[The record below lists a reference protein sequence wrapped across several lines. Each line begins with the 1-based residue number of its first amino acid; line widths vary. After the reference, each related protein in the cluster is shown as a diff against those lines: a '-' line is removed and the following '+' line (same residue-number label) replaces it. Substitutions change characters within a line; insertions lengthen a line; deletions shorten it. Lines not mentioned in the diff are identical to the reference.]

1 MNPLN
6 TVRELFAKVPLFG
19 RLSDFEVTR
28 GTVLAG
34 VGYLLFGL
42 VVFCLVFAAR
52 YYVVQTDALVREV
65 VGKLD
70 GVTVEFPHLEPQLV
84 PPRVTVEY
92 VRVYHKKTRKP
103 ILLLKDTDLRLSFLP
118 LLMGKLSLSATSR
131 AYGGL
136 VDIDL
141 STGAFFNTDWLSV
154 DVRTEMID
162 LGTIPQ
168 IKSFDRSLKGF
179 LTIDASVQGAVNA
192 LLEVEGE
199 VVARLDR
206 LDMENRF
213 PVIKGARLKGF
224 SMNLDCSMEKGVWSF
239 SQLDIVSTDGISL
252 KTAGALSVDAKNF
265 QKSTFEMNGKF
276 LGSPKRLATSVLDPK
291 AVAMMKKKQAVP
303 VQLRGSIANPQV
315 LLK

>member
-1 MNPLN
+1 
-6 TVRELFAKVPLFG
+6 
-19 RLSDFEVTR
+19 
-28 GTVLAG
+28 
-34 VGYLLFGL
+34 
-42 VVFCLVFAAR
+42 
-52 YYVVQTDALVREV
+52 
-65 VGKLD
+65 
-70 GVTVEFPHLEPQLV
+70 
-84 PPRVTVEY
+84 
-92 VRVYHKKTRKP
+92 
-103 ILLLKDTDLRLSFLP
+103 
-118 LLMGKLSLSATSR
+118 
-131 AYGGL
+131 
-136 VDIDL
+136 
-141 STGAFFNTDWLSV
+141 
-154 DVRTEMID
+154 MID

-206 LDMENRF
+206 LDMETVSGDQRS
-213 PVIKGARLKGF
+213 PTQGF

>member
-136 VDIDL
+136 GGHRFVHWGVFQYGLAERGCPDR
-141 STGAFFNTDWLSV
+141 N
-154 DVRTEMID
+154 
-162 LGTIPQ
+162 
-168 IKSFDRSLKGF
+168 DRSG
-179 LTIDASVQGAVNA
+179 DYPSN
-192 LLEVEGE
+192 
-199 VVARLDR
+199 
-206 LDMENRF
+206 
-213 PVIKGARLKGF
+213 
-224 SMNLDCSMEKGVWSF
+224 
-239 SQLDIVSTDGISL
+239 
-252 KTAGALSVDAKNF
+252 
-265 QKSTFEMNGKF
+265 
-276 LGSPKRLATSVLDPK
+276 
-291 AVAMMKKKQAVP
+291 
-303 VQLRGSIANPQV
+303 QV
-315 LLK
+315 F